1 MQTKEYTAIVKIKI
15 DEGRVKEIKSWN
27 EEFSVEEH
35 LATILTD
42 KLKDTGLMLK
52 AEVFPIQAYDELCQ
66 TSLRFM
72 ENNALADI
80 EDEILNKSCIGGNCE
95 D

>member
-1 MQTKEYTAIVKIKI
+1 METKEYTAIVKIKI
-15 DEGRVKEIKSWN
+15 DAGRVKEIKDW
-27 EEFSVEEH
+27 EENFSIEDYLSTLLIEN
-35 LATILTD
+35 
-42 KLKDTGLMLK
+42 LKDTGLMLK

-72 ENNALADI
+72 ENNALAEI
-80 EDEILNKSCIGGNCE
+80 ETEILEKSCIGGNCE

>member
-52 AEVFPIQAYDELCQ
+52 AEVFPIQAFDELCQ

-80 EDEILNKSCIGGNCE
+80 EDEILNKSCVGGNCE

>member
-1 MQTKEYTAIVKIKI
+1 METKEYTAIVKIKI
-15 DEGRVKEIKSWN
+15 DEGRVREIESWN
-27 EEFSVEEH
+27 EDFSVEEH
-35 LATILTD
+35 LSTLLID

-52 AEVFPIQAYDELCQ
+52 AEVFPIQAYDELCL

-72 ENNALADI
+72 ENNALAEI
-80 EDEILNKSCIGGNCE
+80 ETEILEKSCIGGNCE

>member
-1 MQTKEYTAIVKIKI
+1 METKEYTAVVKIKI
-15 DEGRVKEIKSWN
+15 DAGRVKEIKDW
-27 EEFSVEEH
+27 EENFSIEDYLSTLLIEN
-35 LATILTD
+35 
-42 KLKDTGLMLK
+42 LKDTGLMLK

-72 ENNALADI
+72 ENNALAEI
-80 EDEILNKSCIGGNCE
+80 ETEILEKSCIGGNCE

>member
-1 MQTKEYTAIVKIKI
+1 MQTREYTAVVKIKV
-15 DEGRVKEIKSWN
+15 DEGRAKEVEGWG
-27 EEFSVEEH
+27 EDFSVEQH
-35 LATILTD
+35 LTTLLID
-42 KLKDTGLMLK
+42 NLKDTGLILK
-52 AEVFPIQAYDELCQ
+52 AEVFPVDAYDELCQ
-66 TSLRFM
+66 TTLRFM

>member
-80 EDEILNKSCIGGNCE
+80 EDEILNKSCVGGNCE

>member
-15 DEGRVKEIKSWN
+15 DEGRVKEIESWN

-35 LATILTD
+35 LSTILTD
-42 KLKDTGLMLK
+42 NLKDTGLILK
-52 AEVFPIQAYDELCQ
+52 AEVFPIQAYDELCH
-66 TSLRFM
+66 TALRFI

-80 EDEILNKSCIGGNCE
+80 ENEILNKSCIGGVCE